1 MSFTQEK
8 KINVRKCEGCEKR
21 CKLGFDVQ
29 KKLRTIPA
37 KTFLGICIRPKMTVC
52 DKTVYPTIDGKVINS
67 YYDKNGNNKYTGLTS
82 SGLSEQ
88 EYYEFPQSACF
99 TIAEATIDMARK
111 IARLCDNYKQ
121 R

>member
-1 MSFTQEK
+1 MFK
-8 KINVRKCEGCEKR
+8 
-21 CKLGFDVQ
+21 

-37 KTFLGICIRPKMTVC
+37 KSFRSEMTVC

-82 SGLSEQ
+82 LGLSEQ
-88 EYYEFPQSACF
+88 EYYEFPQSICH
-99 TIAEATIDMARK
+99 TIVEATIDMARK

>member
-8 KINVRKCEGCEKR
+8 QINVRKCDGCEKR
-21 CKLGFDVQ
+21 CRLGFNVQ
-29 KKLRTIPA
+29 KKLTTINA
-37 KTFLGICIRPKMTVC
+37 KTFLGICIRPGMTVC

-67 YYDKNGNNKYTGLTS
+67 YSDKNGNIKYTGLKS
-82 SGLSEQ
+82 LGLSEQ
-88 EYYEFPQSACF
+88 EYYEFPQSTCY